1 VGAQTEIH
9 FVNLLEFIMAK
20 LVECVPNFSEGRRP
34 EVVDA
39 ICNAI
44 TSVDGVVLLDKEMD
58 ADHNRAVVTFVCHP
72 KVAVEAAFEGYK
84 KAAELIDMTT
94 HKGEHP
100 RMGACD
106 VCPFIPLSD
115 MTIEEAVE
123 LAHRLG
129 KRVGEELQIP
139 VYLYEDAATTP
150 KRKNLAKI
158 RSGEYEGIRDTIETD
173 PSRKPDYGPA
183 KMNLK
188 AGATA
193 IGVRFPLVAFNVYLG
208 TNKKWIADKIADA
221 VRSLR
226 GGYRYVKALGF
237 EIKERDQVQISMNLV
252 NYTKTPI
259 FRVFET
265 IKSEAARYGVNVTSS
280 EIVGLVPNDAIIDV
294 ADFYLRLENFS
305 KAQILEEKLRAAG
318 AEAATAVTET
328 FYDEVASSA
337 PAPGG
342 GSVAASAGALT
353 AALAAMVA
361 RLTVGKKQYAD
372 VKEEMSQVRDKAD
385 ALRAELTQL
394 IETDK
399 EAFNKVMASFQL
411 PAGEERDKAVEEA
424 TKGATLVP
432 LTVMKKSLEALKLA
446 EVVAEKGNVNSVSDA
461 GVAGLMGMAA
471 VDGAWYNVR
480 INLSSLADANFVSQT
495 TEEAAAIREEA
506 SAVSERIKKQVES
519 KL

>member
-1 VGAQTEIH
+1 
-9 FVNLLEFIMAK
+9 MAK

-34 EVVDA
+34 EVIDA
-39 ICNAI
+39 ICEAI
-44 TSVDGVVLLDKEMD
+44 TSLDGVVLLDKEMD
-58 ADHNRAVVTFVCHP
+58 YDHNRAVVTFVSHP

-123 LAHRLG
+123 LANRLG
-129 KRVGEELQIP
+129 KKVGDELQIP

-150 KRKNLAKI
+150 KRRNLAQV
-158 RSGEYEGIRDTIETD
+158 RTGEYEGIRDTIETD
-173 PSRKPDYGPA
+173 PARKPDYGPA

-188 AGATA
+188 AGSTA
-193 IGVRFPLVAFNVYLG
+193 IGVRFPLVAFNVYLD

-221 VRSLR
+221 IRSLK
-226 GGYRYVKALGF
+226 GGYRFVKALGF
-237 EIKERDQVQISMNLV
+237 EIRERGQVQISMNLV

-280 EIVGLVPNDAIIDV
+280 EIVGLVPNEAILDV

-305 KAQILEEKLRAAG
+305 KAQILEEKLDSVGGSAAG
-318 AEAATAVTET
+318 DVGET
-328 FYDEVASSA
+328 FYDEVASSS

-342 GSVAASAGALT
+342 GSVAASAGALG
-353 AALAAMVA
+353 AALSAMVC
-361 RLTVGKKQYAD
+361 RLTVGKKQYED
-372 VKEEMSQVRDKAD
+372 VKDELTQVRDEVD
-385 ALRAELTQL
+385 TLRSELTRL

-399 EAFNKVMASFQL
+399 QAFNKVMESFRL
-411 PAGEERDKAVEEA
+411 PRGPQRDKAVEEA
-424 TKGATLVP
+424 TQRAALVP
-432 LTVMKKSLEALKLA
+432 LTVMRKSLEVLKLA
-446 EVVAEKGNVNSVSDA
+446 IIVAQKGNENSISDA
-461 GVAGLMGMAA
+461 GVAGLMAMAA

-480 INLSSLADANFVSQT
+480 INLTSLADGDFAAKT
-495 TEEAAAIREEA
+495 KEEAAAIRKEA
-506 SAVSERIKKQVES
+506 QGLAVAIRERVES

>member
-1 VGAQTEIH
+1 
-9 FVNLLEFIMAK
+9 MAK
-20 LVECVPNFSEGRRP
+20 LVECVPNFSEGRRS
-34 EVVDA
+34 EVIDA
-39 ICNAI
+39 ICKAI
-44 TSVDGVVLLDKEMD
+44 TSLDGVVLLDKEMD
-58 ADHNRAVVTFVCHP
+58 YDHNRAVVTFVSHP

-123 LAHRLG
+123 LANRLG
-129 KRVGEELQIP
+129 KKVGDELQIP

-150 KRKNLAKI
+150 KRKNLAKV
-158 RSGEYEGIRDTIETD
+158 RTGEYEGIRDTIETD
-173 PSRKPDYGPA
+173 PARKPDYGPA

-188 AGATA
+188 AGSTA
-193 IGVRFPLVAFNVYLG
+193 IGVRFPLVAFNVYLD
-208 TNKKWIADKIADA
+208 TNKKWVADKIADA
-221 VRSLR
+221 IRSLR
-226 GGYRYVKALGF
+226 GGYRFVKALGF
-237 EIKERDQVQISMNLV
+237 EIKERNQVQISMNLV

-280 EIVGLVPNDAIIDV
+280 EIVGLVPNDAILDV
-294 ADFYLRLENFS
+294 ADFYLRFENFS
-305 KAQILEEKLRAAG
+305 KDQVLEEKLRSIGGGAAG
-318 AEAATAVTET
+318 AVGET
-328 FYDEVASSA
+328 FYDEVASSS

-342 GSVAASAGALT
+342 GSVAASAGALG
-353 AALAAMVA
+353 AALSAMVC

-372 VKEEMSQVRDKAD
+372 VKDELSEVRDKVD

-399 EAFNKVMASFQL
+399 EAFNKVMESFKL
-411 PAGEERDKAVEEA
+411 PQGTEQDKAIEEA
-424 TKGATLVP
+424 TKGAALVP
-432 LTVMKKSLEALKLA
+432 LTVMKKSLEVMKLA
-446 EVVAEKGNVNSVSDA
+446 KTIAEKGNKNSISDA
-461 GVAGLMGMAA
+461 GVAGLMAMAA

-480 INLSSLADANFVSQT
+480 INLTSLADGDFVAGIN
-495 TEEAAAIREEA
+495 EEAAAIHKGAEGLAAAIRE
-506 SAVSERIKKQVES
+506 RVES